1 MRATLVE
8 MERGES
14 LLISLDERAYNSIRS
29 CAAGLPNSYPGRKY
43 SVNLDRDAR
52 ACKVTRLA

>member
-14 LLISLDERAYNSIRS
+14 LLISLDERAYTSIRS
-29 CAAGLPNSYPGRKY
+29 CAASLPNAYPGRKY
-43 SVNLDRDAR
+43 KVNLVRDAR